1 MLYRQKKKTRK
12 VNELGWPTPLWTSC
26 YTSYLLYKDLFSTCW
41 PCQVLE
47 QMSFCIFDIFVSSK
61 TFLKRRK
68 CNRLFWFEGNS
79 VQIGGVDPNIQY
91 SSNFLN
97 YPSYKSR
104 IIWRGQL
111 RIAKCVTYRYCTLN
125 TYLKHFP
132 GVVALYPVFL
142 PIWVVVFKSVQSPEE
157 AKKGK

>member
-1 MLYRQKKKTRK
+1 MLYRQKKNRNE
-12 VNELGWPTPLWTSC
+12 NELGGPTPLWVSC

-41 PCQVLE
+41 PCHVLE
-47 QMSFCIFDIFVSSK
+47 QMYFCIFDIFVSSK

-97 YPSYKSR
+97 NPS
-104 IIWRGQL
+104 
-111 RIAKCVTYRYCTLN
+111 
-125 TYLKHFP
+125 
-132 GVVALYPVFL
+132 
-142 PIWVVVFKSVQSPEE
+142 
-157 AKKGK
+157 